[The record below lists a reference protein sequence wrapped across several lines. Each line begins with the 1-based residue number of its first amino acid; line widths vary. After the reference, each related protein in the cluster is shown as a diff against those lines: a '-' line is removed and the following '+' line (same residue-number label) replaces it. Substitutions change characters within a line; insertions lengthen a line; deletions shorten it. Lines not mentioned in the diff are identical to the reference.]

1 MSKYLDA
8 MDNYDYIRENL
19 KPGHDLYFEDPFYEA
34 RLRLVT
40 DGSIIRSFVRYGE
53 KEEREIDMKSNLT
66 MNVIMGGDLISEE
79 RYYE

>member
-1 MSKYLDA
+1 MS
-8 MDNYDYIRENL
+8 NYDYIGKNL
-19 KPGHDLYFEDPFYEA
+19 NPGHDVYFEDPFYEA

-40 DGSIIRSFVRYGE
+40 DGSIICSFVRYGE